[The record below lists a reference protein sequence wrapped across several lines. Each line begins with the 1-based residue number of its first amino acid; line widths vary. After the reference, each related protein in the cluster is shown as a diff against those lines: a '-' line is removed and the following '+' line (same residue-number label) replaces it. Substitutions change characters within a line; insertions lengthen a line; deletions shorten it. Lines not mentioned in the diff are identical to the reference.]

1 MRVFPLQLV
10 HYKDFLRGIDGR
22 LLGALEPMDV
32 LRFWHTAGDVKDG
45 EPWLAVFGID
55 EVH

>member
-1 MRVFPLQLV
+1 MFPLQLV